1 MYLQLTF
8 YLNNYIID
16 KTTYFTQLPNGLFV
30 IEVSI
35 ELDNQIV
42 AGFTIL
48 LQTDD

>member
-8 YLNNYIID
+8 YLNSYIID
-16 KTTYFTQLPNGLFV
+16 KTTYLTQLPSGLFV

-42 AGFTIL
+42 AGLTVL
-48 LQTDD
+48 LKTDD